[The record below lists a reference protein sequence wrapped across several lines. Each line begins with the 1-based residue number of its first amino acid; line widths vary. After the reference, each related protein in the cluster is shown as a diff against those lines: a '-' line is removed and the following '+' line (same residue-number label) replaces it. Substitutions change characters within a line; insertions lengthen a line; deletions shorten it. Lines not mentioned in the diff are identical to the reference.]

1 MAFEDTTLW
10 VEVKDIINADTERRL
25 YDFRGTVHTEKEDFP
40 VWELSSVELVRDY
53 MKMIGETSKIIFR
66 IGLGDYTNRFYPYR
80 ENLEFTVKRIP
91 LKEGKNGPTND
102 DEVVVTRYKA
112 IFNPANNP
120 QVGGSELETYH
131 TESLNN
137 TEMVEVH
144 LELVNRYVE
153 PLRIKTTSGSF
164 LEYKP
169 EDIIRAVLGGESQK
183 VLVDGK
189 PCIEGFDLVEPDNK
203 EIQPHVIL
211 PHGIHVTAV
220 PTYLQENLCGVYNR
234 GLGTFFQ
241 VFEKKKFWF
250 VYPTF
255 DYERFDEDVKKVIF
269 YAVPQDKLPQLD
281 KSYKEDGDILK
292 VAVTAQR
299 RYTDTAE
306 LNYVNEGSGFRMP
319 DARSFMK
326 KPVKITEDGPV
337 ADRIHLNH
345 EVVTKER
352 TDNLN
357 YAPMVKHG
365 PSQNPFKYRTEINR
379 LTMGQID
386 LVWENADPELIYP
399 GMPCKYLYL
408 NQNKVV
414 SLKGTILFVHAFS
427 ARVERY
433 NASAFRTTCRL
444 SIACEPQ
451 TKKPDLPDKRAV
463 GD

>member
-1 MAFEDTTLW
+1 MAFEDSTLW
-10 VEVKDIINADTERRL
+10 VEVKDIIKGVKERRL

-40 VWELSSVELVRDY
+40 VWELSSVEVVRDY
-53 MKMIGETSKIIFR
+53 MKMIAETSKIIFR

-80 ENLEFTVKRIP
+80 ENLEFTVKRVP
-91 LKEGKNGPTND
+91 LREGNNGPTND
-102 DEVVVTRYKA
+102 DDVVVTRYKA

-144 LELVNRYVE
+144 LELINRYVE
-153 PLRIKTTSGSF
+153 PLRIKTTSGSY
-164 LEYKP
+164 LKYKP

-189 PCIEGFDLVEPDNK
+189 PCIDGFDLIEPDNK
-203 EIQPHVIL
+203 EVQPHVIF
-211 PHGIHVTAV
+211 PHGLGITSV
-220 PTYLQENLCGVYNR
+220 PTYLHENLCGVYNR
-234 GLGTFFQ
+234 GIGTFFQ
-241 VFEKKKFWF
+241 VFKKKKYWF

-255 DYERFDEDVKKVIF
+255 DSERFDKDVKKVIF

-281 KSYKEDGDILK
+281 KSFKEEGDILK

-299 RYTDTAE
+299 RYSDTAE
-306 LNYVNEGSGFRMP
+306 LNYLNEGSGFRMP

-326 KPVKITEDGPV
+326 KPVKITPEGPV
-337 ADRIHLNH
+337 AVRTQLNH

-357 YAPMVKHG
+357 YAPMTRNG
-365 PSQNPFKYRTEINR
+365 PSQNPFKYRSEVNR

-414 SLKGTILFVHAFS
+414 ALKGTILFVHAFS

-433 NASAFRTTCRL
+433 NADAFRTTCRL
-444 SIACEPQ
+444 GIACDPQ
-451 TKKPDLPDKRAV
+451 TKKPDLPDKPSV